1 MIHIAHIITSL
12 DRGGAETNMAQLV
25 VRMDRR
31 HFRNTVIVLT
41 ARGPLAEPI
50 DAAGISIHYLNMRR
64 GFPNPLGLLRL
75 VLLLRKLQPD
85 VIQTWLYHADLLGLI
100 AAGLAGNPPVAW
112 NLRCSNMDFSQYGP
126 LTRWTVKILSKFS
139 GLPKAVVSNSQSGL
153 QQHTVLGYRPRRWEL
168 IPNGFD
174 CEHLHPDTEARRRL
188 CREFGFEESTIL
200 IGHVARF
207 DPMKD
212 HKGFLSAARRILDA
226 RPEARFIVVGKN
238 TERLSD
244 LVAARNLTAATR
256 LLGERGDMATLMPG
270 FDLLCLSSAFG
281 EGFPTVL
288 GEAMACGVP
297 CLSTDVGDAAKII
310 GDCGRI
316 VPASDPAALAQAV
329 IEMIGSGQLDE
340 LGRASRQRIADL
352 YSMPRIVGQYENLYQ
367 ELTRPWSHARI

>member
-1 MIHIAHIITSL
+1 
-12 DRGGAETNMAQLV
+12 MAQLV
-25 VRMDRR
+25 ARMDRR
-31 HFRNTVIVLT
+31 RFRNTVIVIT

-50 DAAGISIHYLNMRR
+50 NAAGINVHYLNMRR
-64 GFPNPLGLLRL
+64 GVPNPIELLRL

-85 VIQTWLYHADLLGLI
+85 VIQTWLYHADLLGVI
-100 AAGLAGNPPVAW
+100 AAKLSGNPPVAW
-112 NLRCSNMDFSQYGP
+112 NLRCSNMDFSHYGP
-126 LTRWTVKILSKFS
+126 LTRWIVKILSKLS
-139 GLPKAVVSNSQSGL
+139 GLPKVIVSNSQSGL
-153 QQHTVLGYRPRRWEL
+153 QQHIEFGYRPLRWKL

-174 CEHLHPDTEARRRL
+174 CEYLHPDAEARRRL
-188 CREFGFEESTIL
+188 CREFGFEESAIL

-212 HKGFLSAARRILDA
+212 HKGFLLAARQILDA

-244 LVAARNLTAATR
+244 LVAATGLTAATR
-256 LLGERGDMATLMPG
+256 LLGERGDIATLMPG

-297 CLSTDVGDAAKII
+297 CLSTDVGDATKII

-316 VPASDPAALAQAV
+316 VPASDPIALAQAA
-329 IEMIGSGQLDE
+329 IEMISSNQLHE
-340 LGRASRQRIADL
+340 LGKASRQRITNL
-352 YSMPRIVGQYENLYQ
+352 YSVSRVVGQYESLYQ
-367 ELTRPWSHARI
+367 ELARA